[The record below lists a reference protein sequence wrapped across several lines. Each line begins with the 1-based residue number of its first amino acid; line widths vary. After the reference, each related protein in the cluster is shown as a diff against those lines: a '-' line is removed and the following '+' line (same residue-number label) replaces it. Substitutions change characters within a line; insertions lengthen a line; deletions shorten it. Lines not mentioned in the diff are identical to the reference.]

1 MAFIRFVLYPP
12 YTHTHTYVNRQPPPP
27 LPLTHTLPLAS
38 FSHYIMWAWTK
49 IKRWITAEKTG
60 RYSLSRLLW
69 NGWISGQCEIKQKPV
84 LSFETKTK
92 KHRTS
97 PAGMCVF
104 SQCLWSCLFLFSFF
118 LKWIFRLCTI
128 GQIRG
133 CFQGCDDPL
142 DPKLSHPSITPND
155 FAEALWHQPASTQ
168 SRFK

>member
-12 YTHTHTYVNRQPPPP
+12 YTHTHTYVNRQPPPL

-92 KHRTS
+92 KTQNKPCRD
-97 PAGMCVF
+97 VR
-104 SQCLWSCLFLFSFF
+104 FLSTFMVVSFSFF
-118 LKWIFRLCTI
+118 FFLKMDFPTLHHRPDTRLLSRLRRLTWS
-128 GQIRG
+128 QTLTSFHHSEWLRRG
-133 CFQGCDDPL
+133 SLTPTGI
-142 DPKLSHPSITPND
+142 HSIS
-155 FAEALWHQPASTQ
+155 L
-168 SRFK
+168 